1 MKRKIATV
9 VVTYNRKELLQQN
22 LNALLQ
28 QTVRDSMDIIVIDNA
43 SSDGTYEEI
52 KNYVDC
58 NEVIY
63 INTGKNLGGAGGF
76 QYGIQFAAG
85 KGYEFLWLMDDDS
98 IPDKY
103 ALSEL
108 INAAIELDNNF
119 GFLSSVVY
127 WTDGQLCNMNIQKKN
142 LIRKISL
149 NDENFTKIVMATFV
163 SLFIKVET
171 VQKVGLPIKEFF
183 IWSDDFEYTRRISKK
198 YDCYLVTESKVVHA
212 MLHNRKVNIVNDTMD
227 RISRY
232 KLLYRNEMYIYRREG
247 LVGIAYF
254 ILRVAYHLFKIMI
267 SKSDNKKEKM
277 SVILTSVKEG
287 ISFNPPIEY
296 L

>member
-1 MKRKIATV
+1 MRRKIATV

-43 SSDGTYEEI
+43 SSDGTFEAI
-52 KNYVDC
+52 KKYVDC

-76 QYGIQFAAG
+76 QYGIRFAAG
-85 KGYEFLWLMDDDS
+85 KGYEFVWLMDDDS

-142 LIRKISL
+142 LVRKISL

-212 MLHNRKVNIVNDTMD
+212 MQHNRKVNIVNDTMD

-287 ISFNPPIEY
+287 ICFNPPIEY